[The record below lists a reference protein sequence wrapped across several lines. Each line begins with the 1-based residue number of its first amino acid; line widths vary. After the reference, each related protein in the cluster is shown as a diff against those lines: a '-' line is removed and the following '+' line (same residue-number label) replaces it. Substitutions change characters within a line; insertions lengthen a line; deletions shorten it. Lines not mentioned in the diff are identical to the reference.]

1 MSNEELLARIDERQR
16 ALTDRLDAI
25 LEQTIKTNGRV
36 TRSEEKIIDLEKW
49 QSESRGSWKGIA
61 TVSAVIGAIIS
72 IIANALSR

>member
-1 MSNEELLARIDERQR
+1 MSNEELLARIDERQK

-49 QSESRGSWKGIA
+49 QSESRGNWKGVV
-61 TVSAVIGAIIS
+61 TVSTIIGII
-72 IIANALSR
+72 IGYITNVLAR